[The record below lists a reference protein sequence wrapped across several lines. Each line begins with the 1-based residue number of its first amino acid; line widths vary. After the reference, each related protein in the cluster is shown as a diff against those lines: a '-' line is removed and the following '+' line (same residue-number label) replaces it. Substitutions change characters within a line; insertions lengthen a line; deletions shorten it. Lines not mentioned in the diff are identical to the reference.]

1 MEKAHTFAVETYQ
14 QRLEEEQAEEARV
27 QKDLEAYH
35 LDTASIRQKTEFAAA
50 NLQRVLGELGKL
62 RNEGEELTR
71 SQEQAREDT
80 RSREAGMEA
89 LRKEM
94 EEAEQ
99 SILKTEERIQALQE
113 QKEKQS
119 TSHKSF
125 FSRREELSSRMNELD
140 KELFR
145 LNSQKE
151 KLDETSENLMNHMW
165 AEYELTYNA
174 ALPLRKGWLWENLQ
188 ELKKSCSGV
197 KEEIK
202 GLGQM

>member
-1 MEKAHTFAVETYQ
+1 MWSSSETRDGPAGEDFQQFQKECLELDRQAAEIQEMKKEGQKELKDSEAMEKAHTFAVETYQ

-89 LRKEM
+89 LRKGDGGSGAVHPEDGG
-94 EEAEQ
+94 EDPGASGAEGKAVN
-99 SILKTEERIQALQE
+99 IA
-113 QKEKQS
+113 
-119 TSHKSF
+119 
-125 FSRREELSSRMNELD
+125 
-140 KELFR
+140 
-145 LNSQKE
+145 
-151 KLDETSENLMNHMW
+151 
-165 AEYELTYNA
+165 
-174 ALPLRKGWLWENLQ
+174 
-188 ELKKSCSGV
+188 
-197 KEEIK
+197 
-202 GLGQM
+202 